1 TWNWGRFIN
10 TVIYLILVGLFLF
23 FIVKLY
29 YVLRRK
35 AYVKDKICQ
44 YCGKPIH
51 GAAVRCSFCTSWLDQ
66 DARRKL
72 DGEYEERGLNTNRM
86 STTTLG
92 TSNGH
97 FTEKESIEVPST
109 HSGTGPNTYN
119 GTAGR
124 TTYSGNGLNTQNGSG
139 LNTPTGPNTYSGS
152 GLNTQNGSGP
162 NSYSATGLNTYSGAG
177 RDVGAT
183 GATVDQQQQQR
194 VGNYSVAG
202 VYGGQ
207 SSMVNNPP
215 GSMTINGLGDN
226 NVDYV
231 EHPIAS
237 VVLESAS
244 VLSSL
249 PFPASTVAAASRSAP
264 GHARAN
270 VASAGRSSSTLITRG
285 SPATAIPECLRRAAE
300 TNTLS
305 LSTLHQAVAIL
316 EKTPRNDITVA
327 QVEQLLTRV
336 KGQIKQIYVPSPS
349 PARSFSAKTVSN
361 SNSSWLQA
369 GCSARSTQ
377 HQQRRVALGRDQGSN
392 RHYSSFRFINHRK
405 LQKLEAEAIANP
417 SNPQAQAEFYKEL
430 LRIDDY
436 QAIIARFESAK
447 FANSEQA
454 LQYYA
459 IALAR
464 TNQAE
469 QIVPKIL
476 QRIQRQP
483 IAAESEALVN
493 SIGQGVRRA
502 NGSSYAATEAIGV
515 NGGAAVSETLSG
527 AGNKGN
533 PIYVVMDDSKTSKGY
548 MLWRG
553 LRWLGITVT
562 YAFCILTFLSL
573 VFENSGLLKPAPSQT
588 EFEPSADNNVKFTDV
603 QGVDD
608 SKQELEEVVEFLK
621 DPNKYNQLGGKLPKG
636 VLLTGP
642 PGTGKT
648 MLARAVAGEAGVP
661 FFFMSGSEFDEM
673 YVGVGARRVRELFA
687 AARARAPSI
696 VFIDELDAIG
706 ARRNPKDQTYMKQ
719 TLNQLLVELDGF
731 SQTEGVIIIAAT
743 NFPELLDKALV
754 RPGRFDR
761 HVNVPLPDV
770 RGRMQILKH
779 HLKNISTSPA
789 VDISVIARGTPGFSG
804 ADLANLINQ
813 AAIQASRE
821 GVTEVGVKQFEHA
834 KDKILMGVER
844 RSQVVTMESK
854 KLTAYHEGGHALVA
868 LYTPG
873 AMPLH
878 KATIM
883 PRGNAL
889 GVTVQ
894 LPDMDK
900 DSFTRKEYLAQ
911 LDVAMGGR
919 VAEEMI
925 FGPDNVTS
933 GCSSDIVH
941 ATRVAKMMVTHYGMS
956 EKVGP
961 VAHQEEDMAMLS
973 TLTKQLIESETK
985 TLIEAAQVRAT
996 LLLKTHKEELHR
1008 LAKALVEYETLTQEE
1023 IRRAIEGKPI
1033 VR

>member
-1 TWNWGRFIN
+1 MPITETVNQGLHGAANLGQGALNKGAGFFHDFRDFVTKGNAFDLAIAFIIS
-10 TVIYLILVGLFLF
+10 TALTAVIKSFVDDLITPLIGLASNRNLDEMFLILRCGKQGSPCSYSTRGIAQADGAV
-23 FIVKLY
+23 Y
-29 YVLRRK
+29 YALRRK
-35 AYVKDKICQ
+35 AIIRDRPCP
-44 YCGKPIH
+44 YCGKDVN
-51 GAAVRCSFCTSWLDQ
+51 GAAVRCAFCTSWFDQ

-72 DGEYEERGLNTNRM
+72 DGDFAIGSALNM

-92 TSNGH
+92 TSNGLLK
-97 FTEKESIEVPST
+97 EKESIEVLKD
-109 HSGTGPNTYN
+109 
-119 GTAGR
+119 GR
-124 TTYSGNGLNTQNGSG
+124 S
-139 LNTPTGPNTYSGS
+139 
-152 GLNTQNGSGP
+152 
-162 NSYSATGLNTYSGAG
+162 
-177 RDVGAT
+177 
-183 GATVDQQQQQR
+183 
-194 VGNYSVAG
+194 AG
-202 VYGGQ
+202 VQQ
-207 SSMVNNPP
+207 SMMNAQPQKMINIQP
-215 GSMTINGLGDN
+215 GNVTIGGLGEGEVD
-226 NVDYV
+226 NVD
-231 EHPIAS
+231 HPRGVNPNGKATS
-237 VVLESAS
+237 VLESAS

-249 PFPASTVAAASRSAP
+249 PFPTSAAAAAARSTP
-264 GHARAN
+264 CHVRAN
-270 VASAGRSSSTLITRG
+270 VANNVTHATR
-285 SPATAIPECLRRAAE
+285 PTVTRTHAIPDCLRRAAE

-305 LSTLHQAVAIL
+305 LSTLHKAVATL
-316 EKTPRNDITVA
+316 EKSSKNDITIAHVDS
-327 QVEQLLTRV
+327 LLARV
-336 KGQIKQIYVPSPS
+336 KGC
-349 PARSFSAKTVSN
+349 
-361 SNSSWLQA
+361 SSTRL
-369 GCSARSTQ
+369 TP
-377 HQQRRVALGRDQGSN
+377 RRTSGRTEGSS
-392 RHYSSFRFINHRK
+392 RQYSSFRFVNHRK

-417 SNPQAQAEFYKEL
+417 NNSEAQADFYKEL

-436 QAIIARFESAK
+436 QAIISRFESAK
-447 FANSEQA
+447 FANSEAA

-483 IAAESEALVN
+483 IATESEALIN

-502 NGSSYAATEAIGV
+502 NGSPYSATEALGV
-515 NGGAAVSETLSG
+515 NGGAAVSEALGG

-573 VFENSGLLKPAPSQT
+573 IFENSGLLKPAPSQT

-603 QGVDD
+603 QGVDE

-621 DPNKYNQLGGKLPKG
+621 DPNKYNKLGGKLPKG

-779 HLKNISTSPA
+779 HLKNINTSPN

-821 GVTEVGVKQFEHA
+821 GVTEVGIKQFEHA

-900 DSFTRKEYLAQ
+900 DSFTRKEYMAQ

-925 FGPDNVTS
+925 FGSDNVTS

-961 VAHQEEDMAMLS
+961 VAHQEEDMAVLS
-973 TLTKQLIESETK
+973 TPTKQLIESETK
-985 TLIEAAQVRAT
+985 SLIEAAQTRAT

>member
-1 TWNWGRFIN
+1 MQAMSFSHQIAAVVAESTAFLGIPA
-10 TVIYLILVGLFLF
+10 VG
-23 FIVKLY
+23 
-29 YVLRRK
+29 
-35 AYVKDKICQ
+35 A
-44 YCGKPIH
+44 
-51 GAAVRCSFCTSWLDQ
+51 GAAA
-66 DARRKL
+66 ARS
-72 DGEYEERGLNTNRM
+72 GPARGLRAAQSALPGQTQ
-86 STTTLG
+86 
-92 TSNGH
+92 
-97 FTEKESIEVPST
+97 VP
-109 HSGTGPNTYN
+109 
-119 GTAGR
+119 
-124 TTYSGNGLNTQNGSG
+124 Q
-139 LNTPTGPNTYSGS
+139 
-152 GLNTQNGSGP
+152 
-162 NSYSATGLNTYSGAG
+162 
-177 RDVGAT
+177 
-183 GATVDQQQQQR
+183 
-194 VGNYSVAG
+194 
-202 VYGGQ
+202 
-207 SSMVNNPP
+207 
-215 GSMTINGLGDN
+215 
-226 NVDYV
+226 
-231 EHPIAS
+231 
-237 VVLESAS
+237 
-244 VLSSL
+244 
-249 PFPASTVAAASRSAP
+249 
-264 GHARAN
+264 
-270 VASAGRSSSTLITRG
+270 
-285 SPATAIPECLRRAAE
+285 CLRQAAE
-300 TNTLS
+300 KGSLS
-305 LSTLHQAVAIL
+305 LSTLYQAVNTL
-316 EKTPRNDITVA
+316 EKSGSVSVA
-327 QVEQLLTRV
+327 QVDSLLQRVQGQLLL
-336 KGQIKQIYVPSPS
+336 
-349 PARSFSAKTVSN
+349 ARSHGHAAGSRMAPKNRSGNGVSGN
-361 SNSSWLQA
+361 SRFQQQQQQQQQQQM
-369 GCSARSTQ
+369 RS
-377 HQQRRVALGRDQGSN
+377 
-392 RHYSSFRFINHRK
+392 YSSFRFINHRK
-405 LQKLEAEAIANP
+405 LQKLETEAIANP
-417 SNPQAQAEFYKEL
+417 NNPAAQAEFYKEL

-436 QAIIARFESAK
+436 GGIISRFESGK
-447 FANSEQA
+447 FANSEA
-454 LQYYA
+454 SLQYYA

-476 QRIQRQP
+476 QRLQRQP
-483 IAAESEALVN
+483 IATETEALIN
-493 SIGQGVRRA
+493 NIGQGVRRQNTLGLA
-502 NGSSYAATEAIGV
+502 DGAIT
-515 NGGAAVSETLSG
+515 NNGAALAESLAAST
-527 AGNKGN
+527 GNKGN
-533 PIYVVMDDSKTSKGY
+533 PIYVVMDESKNSKGY

-573 VFENSGLLKPAPSQT
+573 VFENSGLLKPPPAQT
-588 EFEPSADNNVKFTDV
+588 EFEPSVDNNVKFSDV
-603 QGVDD
+603 QGVDE

-687 AARARAPSI
+687 AARSRAPSI

-779 HLKNISTSPA
+779 HLKNISTSPN

-821 GVTEVGVKQFEHA
+821 GVSEVGIKQFEHA

-925 FGPDNVTS
+925 FGAENVTS
-933 GCSSDIVH
+933 GCSSDIVQ
-941 ATRVAKMMVTHYGMS
+941 ATRVAKMMVTQFGMS
-956 EKVGP
+956 DKVGP
-961 VAHQEEDMAMLS
+961 VAHNEEDMAALS
-973 TLTKQLIESETK
+973 TPTKLMIESETK
-985 TLIEAAQVRAT
+985 SLIESAQARVT

-1008 LAKALVEYETLTQEE
+1008 LAKALVDYETLTQEE

>member
-1 TWNWGRFIN
+1 MQA
-10 TVIYLILVGLFLF
+10 LSL
-23 FIVKLY
+23 
-29 YVLRRK
+29 
-35 AYVKDKICQ
+35 
-44 YCGKPIH
+44 
-51 GAAVRCSFCTSWLDQ
+51 S
-66 DARRKL
+66 
-72 DGEYEERGLNTNRM
+72 
-86 STTTLG
+86 
-92 TSNGH
+92 
-97 FTEKESIEVPST
+97 
-109 HSGTGPNTYN
+109 
-119 GTAGR
+119 
-124 TTYSGNGLNTQNGSG
+124 
-139 LNTPTGPNTYSGS
+139 
-152 GLNTQNGSGP
+152 
-162 NSYSATGLNTYSGAG
+162 
-177 RDVGAT
+177 
-183 GATVDQQQQQR
+183 QQ
-194 VGNYSVAG
+194 
-202 VYGGQ
+202 
-207 SSMVNNPP
+207 
-215 GSMTINGLGDN
+215 
-226 NVDYV
+226 
-231 EHPIAS
+231 IAS
-237 VVLESAS
+237 VVVESTAF
-244 VLSSL
+244 LSSL
-249 PFPASTVAAASRSAP
+249 PFPVQHVRKASSVVQATAARTTATSAAASGTHRWI
-264 GHARAN
+264 H
-270 VASAGRSSSTLITRG
+270 V
-285 SPATAIPECLRRAAE
+285 PECLRVAASE
-300 TNTLS
+300 NALS
-305 LSTLHQAVAIL
+305 FSTLHQAVAAL
-316 EKTPRNDITVA
+316 EKQPGTVTSA
-327 QVEQLLTRV
+327 HVEVLLHKV
-336 KGQIKQIYVPSPS
+336 KGQLGQ
-349 PARSFSAKTVSN
+349 ARSRHLAPSISAAATP
-361 SNSSWLQA
+361 
-369 GCSARSTQ
+369 RSTFSINNPTGAWLRG
-377 HQQRRVALGRDQGSN
+377 RRVQSAPGTSTINGQSFARQTTGAGV
-392 RHYSSFRFINHRK
+392 RQYSSFRFINHRK
-405 LQKLEAEAIANP
+405 LQKLETEAMANP
-417 SNPQAQAEFYKEL
+417 NNAAAQAEFYKEL

-436 QAIIARFESAK
+436 TGIISRFELGK
-447 FANSEQA
+447 FASSEA
-454 LQYYA
+454 SLQYYA

-469 QIVPKIL
+469 QIVPKIM
-476 QRIQRQP
+476 QRLQRQP
-483 IAAESEALVN
+483 LATESEALLN
-493 SIGQGVRRA
+493 TIGQGVRRA
-502 NGSSYAATEAIGV
+502 NPMALSENAAT
-515 NGGAAVSETLSG
+515 NGGAFVAETIAG

-603 QGVDD
+603 QGVDE

-779 HLKNISTSPA
+779 HLKNINTSPA

-821 GVTEVGVKQFEHA
+821 GVSEVGIKQFEHA

-900 DSFTRKEYLAQ
+900 DSFTRKEYMAQ

-925 FGPDNVTS
+925 FGGDNVTS

-941 ATRVAKMMVTHYGMS
+941 ATKVAKAMVTQFGMS

-961 VAHQEEDMAMLS
+961 VAHSEEDMMVLS
-973 TLTKQLIESETK
+973 TPTKQLIESETK
-985 TLIEAAQVRAT
+985 SLIEAAQARAT